1 MSINRRELMKMS
13 GLSAVGFAANN
24 LNVRSAF
31 AENAV
36 ATQLVDL
43 SGNENPYGPS
53 SIVKE
58 ILSNNLYKAN
68 RYYYATQKEL
78 VKQIAEHENVS
89 SDCIVLGA
97 GSSEVLC
104 ASILAYTDSIKHVLT
119 ADQSYGAIPQFTS
132 GIGRKALFVP
142 LDKELKFDLQALHNQ
157 ITDETGLIYIC
168 NPNNP
173 TGTIVDPSELRDFCA
188 SVPKGLMVLIDE
200 AYLDFTD
207 NFERDTMTDFVEKEH
222 NVIVTRTFSKI
233 HGLAGMRIGYSIA
246 PPDVSKKITSHK
258 MCKFMGPLGVH
269 AASVS
274 LKQPEFQVYCRGKAR
289 EGRELV
295 FDLCDQF
302 GLDYAYGVGNFVF
315 LDPKMPHEKFRRMM
329 RENGVDTAR
338 SFPPRKNWARVTMG
352 TTEEMKVFAQVLPKV
367 LKA

>member
-1 MSINRRELMKMS
+1 MSINRRELIKIS
-13 GLSAVGFAANN
+13 GLSAMGIATGNLDTRLVFAANA
-24 LNVRSAF
+24 S
-31 AENAV
+31 EG
-36 ATQLVDL
+36 QLVDL

-53 SIVKE
+53 SMVKE
-58 ILSNNLYKAN
+58 VLNNNLYKAN

-89 SDCIVLGA
+89 SDYIVLGA

-104 ASILAYTDSIKHVLT
+104 ASILAYTDSDRHVLT

-132 GIGRKALFVP
+132 GIGRKTLFVS
-142 LDKELKFDLQALHNQ
+142 LDNELRFDLEALQKQ

-173 TGTIVDPSELRDFCA
+173 TGTMVNAEKLRDFCT
-188 SVPKGLMVLIDE
+188 SIPKNLMVLIDE
-200 AYLDFTD
+200 AYLEFTD
-207 NFERDTMTDFVEKEH
+207 NFQRDTMTDLVKKGH

-233 HGLAGMRIGYSIA
+233 HGLAGMRIGYSVA
-246 PPDVSKKITSHK
+246 PPNVSKNITSHK
-258 MCKFMGPLGVH
+258 MCKFIGPLAVH
-269 AASVS
+269 AAATS
-274 LKQPEFQVYCRGKAR
+274 LKQSEFQDFCRAKAK

-295 FDLCDQF
+295 FNLCDQL
-302 GLDYAYGVGNFVF
+302 GLDYAYGMGNFVF
-315 LDPKMPHEKFRRMM
+315 LDPKMPHDKFRRMM

-352 TTEEMKVFAQVLPKV
+352 TSEEMKVFARILPKV
-367 LKA
+367 LNT

>member
-13 GLSAVGFAANN
+13 GLSAVGLATNN
-24 LNVRSAF
+24 LDARLAF
-31 AENAV
+31 ANSAR
-36 ATQLVDL
+36 ANQLVDL

-53 SIVKE
+53 SVVKE

-89 SDCIVLGA
+89 SDYIVLGA

-104 ASILAYTDSIKHVLT
+104 ASILAYTDSVKHVLT

-132 GIGRKALFVP
+132 GIGRKTLFVP
-142 LDKELKFDLQALHNQ
+142 LDKELRFDLKALHTQ
-157 ITDETGLIYIC
+157 ISDETGLIYIC

-173 TGTIVDPSELRDFCA
+173 TGTMVDSSELRDFCA

-200 AYLDFTD
+200 AYLEFTD
-207 NFERDTMTDFVEKEH
+207 NFERDTMTDFAKKGN

-233 HGLAGMRIGYSIA
+233 HGLAGMRIGYSVA
-246 PPDVSKKITSHK
+246 SPTVSKNITSHK
-258 MCKFMGPLGVH
+258 MCKFIGPLAVH
-269 AASVS
+269 AASTS
-274 LKQPEFQVYCRGKAR
+274 LKQSEFQIYCRGKAK

-295 FDLCDQF
+295 FNLCDQL
-302 GLDYAYGVGNFVF
+302 GLDYAQGMGNFVF

-329 RENGVDTAR
+329 RKNGVDTAR

-352 TTEEMKVFAQVLPKV
+352 TTEEMEVFTQVLPKV
-367 LKA
+367 VNA